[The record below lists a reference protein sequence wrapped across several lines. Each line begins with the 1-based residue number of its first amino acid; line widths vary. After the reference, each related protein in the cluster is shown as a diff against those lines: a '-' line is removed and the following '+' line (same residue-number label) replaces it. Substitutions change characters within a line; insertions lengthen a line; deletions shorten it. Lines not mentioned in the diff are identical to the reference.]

1 MSGSKNCPETPRQ
14 KMIGM
19 MYLVLTAML
28 ALNVS
33 SDILNGFTLVDNSLH
48 TSIES
53 AEKRNSAMYDA
64 FEFANQKNPAK
75 VGEWL
80 KKANDFKKE
89 ANELYDYIENFKVS
103 VVKIADKDKADPKA
117 RKIEGRDN
125 LDAAGIYAIKDG
137 NGKILKSKID
147 EFSKKLNSFY
157 EGNKDKQQ
165 LYAKIFS
172 TERISYEKTWESS
185 MFELM
190 PVAAVVTMLTKY
202 QNDIRAAESEMVQYL
217 KSQTDA
223 EDFKVNKIEAK
234 LIPESK
240 TVFLGDRY
248 KATIVLAA
256 SDSTA
261 KPEYYVNGSRVNDGK
276 YEQTASGLGL
286 KKISGEIRL
295 DRKDG
300 SAVKTYKFTDEYMV
314 SQPSAT
320 ISNSDLNVVYRGI
333 VNNFSVSVPSV
344 APENIILTVAG
355 GKSVQRGPGKYE
367 ITTMSEGEIT
377 ISVAAKIDKAVKQ
390 MGSGKFRIK
399 KLPKPTAYL
408 TVGGNQKQGG
418 SLSPD
423 ELRSASLIASY
434 GPDELVKANFTVISF
449 TMLADGF
456 PVKNVEGNKLDAA
469 FISRLTKG
477 KTLILS
483 NIVARG
489 PDGYNQN
496 LGVLIVRLG

>member
-1 MSGSKNCPETPRQ
+1 MSGAKNCPETPRQ

-53 AEKRNSAMYDA
+53 AEIRINRLYEDFK
-64 FEFANQKNPAK
+64 FANEQNPTK

-80 KKANDFKKE
+80 KKANEFKTD
-89 ANELYDYIENFKVS
+89 ADDLYNYIEKFKVD

-137 NGKILKSKID
+137 NAKILKSKID
-147 EFSKKLNSFY
+147 AFAAKLGKAY
-157 EGNKDKQQ
+157 EGNPEKQK
-165 LYAKIFS
+165 LYASIFS
-172 TERISYEKTWESS
+172 TDRISYEKTWESS
-185 MFELM
+185 LFELM

-202 QNDIRAAESEMVQYL
+202 QNDVRAAESEMIQFL
-217 KSQTDA
+217 KSRTDA
-223 EDFKVNKIEAK
+223 DDFRVNKISAMV
-234 LIPESK
+234 IPESK
-240 TVFLGDRY
+240 SVFLGDKY
-248 KATIVLAA
+248 KARIVLSAI
-256 SDSTA
+256 DSTA
-261 KPEYYVNGSRVNDGK
+261 HTEYFVNGANVANGNF
-276 YEQTASGLGL
+276 EQGAGGLGL
-286 KKISGEIRL
+286 KKYTGFIRL
-295 DRKDG
+295 KKSDG
-300 SAVKTYKFTDEYMV
+300 NTIDYPFNSEYMV

-344 APENIILTVAG
+344 APENIVLTVDG
-355 GKSVQRGPGKYE
+355 GRYVQKAPGKFE
-367 ITTMSEGEIT
+367 ITTMSEGELT
-377 ISVAAKIDKAVKQ
+377 VSVAAKIDKVVKQ
-390 MGSGKFRIK
+390 MGSSKFRIK
-399 KLPKPTAYL
+399 RLPKPTAFL
-408 TVGGNQKQGG
+408 MDNSGNQRQGG
-418 SLSPD
+418 SMSPD
-423 ELRSASLIASY
+423 DLRSCTVVASY
-434 GPDELVKANFTVISF
+434 GPDELVKANFTIVSF

-456 PVKNVEGNKLDAA
+456 AVKNVDGNRLDAG

-496 LGVLIVRLG
+496 LGVMIVRLG